1 MSILTEFKDLWKKRR
16 IELIEI
22 FFALVL
28 LILSVP
34 IFILYQYFPTISPE
48 IGSHQIA
55 SWLSVTFAFI
65 GFGVLVYNMGKLEM

>member
-16 IELIEI
+16 IEIVEI

-48 IGSHQIA
+48 IGPHQIA

-65 GFGVLVYNMGKLEM
+65 GFGVLVYNMGKLEI

>member
-16 IELIEI
+16 TEMIEI

-34 IFILYQYFPTISPE
+34 TFILYQYFPTISPE
-48 IGSHQIA
+48 IGPHQIA
-55 SWLSVTFAFI
+55 SWLSVTFAFF
-65 GFGVLVYNMGKLEM
+65 GFGILVYNMGKMEI